1 MNADVFQ
8 LADNVI
14 HRQKL
19 RAYGLSVE
27 GCLKIF
33 GVSRSGYYSWKQ
45 RMRDKAKKDEENRKE
60 LSQIMERFRA
70 IIKKLGF
77 IPGKRTFRDFM
88 FRDYNFKIS
97 VKRCAKVMK
106 MMNLIANRPKKDA
119 YKGQA
124 THDHRCASPENKVQQ
139 NFYIGPRKV
148 ILTDITYLYY
158 GKYRSTIYLCAFKDA
173 FTKEILGAAVSTS
186 MATELV
192 KKAYDRMMDKH
203 GKEINRNT
211 DCYIHS
217 DQGSQYLST
226 SFKEILSDDKF
237 IQSVSRRG
245 NSQDNAPMESFF
257 GQMKCRILD
266 LVALCPTS
274 EVAAR
279 LIEGYLDDYNNKI
292 YQYSLAGLTP
302 AEYYTYVTTG
312 IYPCDSYYGVKADEL
327 LPIGELV
334 NARLEAA
341 REKAAKV
348 REQTRAKRE
357 AAEQLV
363 STPTLIISRDKARL
377 SREKN
382 KWQKSRD
389 AADKQISHID
399 GIIEKTREAL
409 KFIVTS
415 SKEVLDEL
423 KYPQN
428 WQKYKELDYIFE
440 MRQLY

>member
-1 MNADVFQ
+1 
-8 LADNVI
+8 
-14 HRQKL
+14 
-19 RAYGLSVE
+19 
-27 GCLKIF
+27 
-33 GVSRSGYYSWKQ
+33 
-45 RMRDKAKKDEENRKE
+45 
-60 LSQIMERFRA
+60 
-70 IIKKLGF
+70 
-77 IPGKRTFRDFM
+77 
-88 FRDYNFKIS
+88 
-97 VKRCAKVMK
+97 
-106 MMNLIANRPKKDA
+106 
-119 YKGQA
+119 
-124 THDHRCASPENKVQQ
+124 
-139 NFYIGPRKV
+139 
-148 ILTDITYLYY
+148 
-158 GKYRSTIYLCAFKDA
+158 
-173 FTKEILGAAVSTS
+173 
-186 MATELV
+186 
-192 KKAYDRMMDKH
+192 
-203 GKEINRNT
+203 
-211 DCYIHS
+211 
-217 DQGSQYLST
+217 
-226 SFKEILSDDKF
+226 
-237 IQSVSRRG
+237 
-245 NSQDNAPMESFF
+245 MESFF

-274 EVAAR
+274 EVAVR

-334 NARLEAA
+334 NARLDAA

-348 REQTRAKRE
+348 REQNRAKRE

-377 SREKN
+377 NREKG

-389 AADKQISHID
+389 AADKQINHID
-399 GIIEKTREAL
+399 SIIEKTREAL

-440 MRQLY
+440 MRQLF